1 MSDFRYRFETVL
13 RNKERVEQDMA
24 AQCRAVKELIELETG
39 KRNEAIDKEK
49 AIGLSMAAKRN
60 MQVQSIQEIQ
70 EIRMYDTYLIYL
82 AEFIEKKKDEIREL
96 NAKLKNHQRLL
107 MEARREKMTFEKLK
121 ERDIEKHSDML
132 AAEEQKMLDESALF
146 RFRAQTMGIS

>member
-1 MSDFRYRFETVL
+1 MSDFKYRFETVL
-13 RNKERVEQDMA
+13 RNKERMEQDIS
-24 AQCRAVKELIELETG
+24 AQCRAMKELIERETG
-39 KRNEAIDKEK
+39 KLNEAMDKEK
-49 AIGLSMAAKRN
+49 STGKSMAAKRN
-60 MQVQSIQEIQ
+60 MQAQNIQEIQ

-96 NAKLKNHQRLL
+96 NAKLKNTQRLL
-107 MEARREKMTFEKLK
+107 MEARREKLTFEKLK

-146 RFRAQTMGIS
+146 RFRAHTMGIS